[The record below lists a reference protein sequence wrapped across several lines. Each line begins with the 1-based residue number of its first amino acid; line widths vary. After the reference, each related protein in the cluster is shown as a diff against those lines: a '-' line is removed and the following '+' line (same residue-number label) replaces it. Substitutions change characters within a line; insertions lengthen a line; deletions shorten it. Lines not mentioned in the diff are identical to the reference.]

1 MLGERHYMRPEFSS
15 ARRPLSLTERLV
27 ILCVTVFLLH
37 AIAEQIGFGWFD
49 RLALDPAQLRRGAVW
64 QLVTYMFLHD
74 LRSPFHIVFNM
85 LVLWLFG
92 RAFERMIG
100 SGNFARLYLVA
111 GVFGGFV
118 WVLFNFREPAVQ
130 LVGASAGLTGLVAA
144 FATLFPNQRIGLLFL
159 PFTFRA
165 KHFVWGLVAFETYMI
180 VFARDAEVAYVAH
193 LAGILAGFLYARF
206 VLAADSPFRSP
217 PPVTWRQLFPRR
229 LRRAPRLTIV
239 PRPPAGADEDIE
251 PEEFI
256 REKVD
261 PILDK
266 IAREGMGSLTQRER
280 RTLEEARDRMSRK
293 R

>member
-1 MLGERHYMRPEFSS
+1 MLGERHYMRPEFPS
-15 ARRPLSLTERLV
+15 ARRPLLLTERLV
-27 ILCVTVFLLH
+27 IVCVTVFLLH
-37 AIAEQIGFGWFD
+37 AIAEQMGLGWFD
-49 RLALDPAQLRRGAVW
+49 RLALSPATLRRGAVW

-74 LRSPFHIVFNM
+74 LHSPFHIIFNM

-92 RAFERMIG
+92 RTFERLIG
-100 SGNFARLYLVA
+100 SGEFARLYLVA

-118 WVLFNFREPAVQ
+118 WFAFNFRNPFVL
-130 LVGASAGLTGLVAA
+130 LVGASAGLMGLVGA

-159 PFTFRA
+159 PVTFKA
-165 KHFVWGLVAFETYMI
+165 KHFILGIVAFEAYMTLF
-180 VFARDAEVAYVAH
+180 VRSSEVAYVAH

-206 VLAADSPFRSP
+206 VIAPDSPFRSP
-217 PPVTWRQLFPRR
+217 PPVTWAQLFPRHP
-229 LRRAPRLTIV
+229 RRAPRLTIV
-239 PRPPAGADEDIE
+239 PRPRPRADQELE

-280 RTLEEARDRMSRK
+280 KTLEEARDRMTRK
-293 R
+293 G